1 MHHHTMPTNSLV
13 VPAILPNG
21 SLHFAEVTPEGRVE
35 DVINSL
41 IALDDVR
48 SEILGEL
55 EDNGWALQKI
65 RVEHNGRTWEEDE
78 LEAFG
83 DG

>member
-1 MHHHTMPTNSLV
+1 M
-13 VPAILPNG
+13 
-21 SLHFAEVTPEGRVE
+21 E